1 VDKYLLKWGV
11 HKVAP
16 VAKAAAVIS
25 ARNASN
31 LPVLARTLKPFKERR
46 EPPNT

>member
-1 VDKYLLKWGV
+1 MKWGV

-31 LPVLARTLKPFKERR
+31 LRVLARTLKPFKERR